1 MNPESG
7 QPARTKS
14 GSNRMSG
21 TAIPALSGGDEAE
34 PALVRTRRRRR
45 LSRGLGNRQV
55 WLAIA
60 GIAIAI
66 GIWQLLWQSGR
77 VPEYMLPSPRQ
88 VARTWVDL
96 WRVGVMWH
104 HVRATLVE
112 ALLGFAV
119 ALVIGVGLGYPLA
132 RSRVMDEILAP
143 YLAASQAM
151 PIIAFAPLLVVWFG
165 LGLLPKV
172 IICTLIVF
180 FPILINT
187 VVGFRSIDP
196 DMRRAAQGLGA
207 NGLRTFWYIEL
218 PLALRTLLGGIKMGL
233 TLSVTGAVVS
243 ELIASDAG
251 LGYLMNLGRTEYRS
265 SIVFAA
271 ALTMALIGISGYVFV
286 TVLERV
292 LIRWEE

>member
-1 MNPESG
+1 MRPESRQPVKMDTSPNRLPG
-7 QPARTKS
+7 SPMPAQLTGDVSDGGPARS
-14 GSNRMSG
+14 RQG
-21 TAIPALSGGDEAE
+21 
-34 PALVRTRRRRR
+34 RR
-45 LSRGLGNRQV
+45 LRRVLSNRQV

-60 GIAIAI
+60 GIVIAI
-66 GIWQLLWQSGR
+66 GLWQALWQSGR
-77 VPEYMLPSPRQ
+77 IPEYMLPSPRQ
-88 VARTWVDL
+88 VARTWIDL
-96 WRVGVMWH
+96 WRVGAMWH

-112 ALLGFAV
+112 ALLGFGV

-196 DMRRAAQGLGA
+196 DMRRAAHGLGA
-207 NGLRTFWYIEL
+207 NWLGTFWSVEL
-218 PLALRTLLGGIKMGL
+218 PLALRALLGGIKMGL
-233 TLSVTGAVVS
+233 TLSVAGAVVA
-243 ELIASDAG
+243 EFVASDAG

-265 SIVFAA
+265 SIVFSA